1 MPSVVSSL
9 TYDEPPNILHAPAK
23 KPTAGI
29 LGKSFDPVSITDSL
43 SCFFQ
48 IPQRAI
54 FCYLCWCTQKFQRT
68 IPMATFLETSIEYLK
83 GVGPV
88 KADMLKKELGI
99 HTFGDLL
106 TAYPFRY
113 VDKTKFHKIRDLT
126 QESGEV
132 QLKGILRKLDVLG
145 DGRKKRLVG
154 RLRDETGVVEL
165 VWFRGVYW
173 LQNKLEVGKQYV
185 AFGKV
190 NSFNSFLNI
199 PHPEMEEVSEQ
210 NLQAALTF
218 APVYPS
224 TDKLNNK
231 GLDAKGRRSLMK
243 LLLSKMTPADLPEN
257 LPDYLIEKMK
267 LPGRYDAINW
277 IHFPKNQQQLDAA
290 TKRLK
295 FEELFFL
302 QMRLLQ
308 SKHRRKASIKGYVF
322 SKVGGHFHKFYSEK
336 MPFDLTGAQKRVIKE
351 IRQDMGAGIQMNRL
365 LQGDVGSGKTVTALL
380 CILIAL
386 DNARLPDRQGFQT
399 CLMAPTEILAQQHF
413 AGISEQLNG
422 MDIEV
427 AFLSGSI
434 KGKKR
439 AAILERLKEG
449 KIDILIG
456 THALIEDWV
465 EFKNLGLAITD
476 EQHRFGVKQRASLWK
491 KGKPLPPHILVM
503 TATPIPRTLAMTL
516 YGDLDVSVIDEL
528 PPGRKPITTVH
539 RTENHRNRVF
549 GFMKEEI
556 AKGRQIYVVYPLIE
570 ESEKLDLKNLMEGYE
585 AISREF
591 PLPKY
596 AISIVHG
603 KMKPKDKDFEMQ
615 RFVKGE
621 TQIMVA
627 TTVIEVGVNVPNASV
642 MVIENTDR
650 FGLSQLHQLRG
661 RVGRGADQSFC
672 ILMTDFKLSTD
683 ARERIATMVRTNNG
697 FDIAE
702 ADLKLRGPGNME
714 GTQQSG
720 MLNLHIADLGRDGE
734 ILRTARAIAVRIL
747 DKDSE
752 LAHPLNERLRKYM
765 ETLGK
770 KVKSWGRIS

>member
-1 MPSVVSSL
+1 
-9 TYDEPPNILHAPAK
+9 
-23 KPTAGI
+23 
-29 LGKSFDPVSITDSL
+29 
-43 SCFFQ
+43 
-48 IPQRAI
+48 
-54 FCYLCWCTQKFQRT
+54 
-68 IPMATFLETSIEYLK
+68 MANTFLETSIEYLK
-83 GVGPV
+83 GVGPT

-106 TAYPFRY
+106 TAYPYRY
-113 VDKTKFHKIRDLT
+113 VDKTRFHKIRDLT
-126 QESGEV
+126 EESGEV
-132 QLKGILRKLDVLG
+132 QLKGILRKLDMMG

-154 RLRDETGVVEL
+154 RLRDETGVIEL
-165 VWFRGVYW
+165 VWFQGAYW
-173 LQNKLEVGKQYV
+173 LQKKLEIGKQYV
-185 AFGKV
+185 AFGRV
-190 NSFNSFLNI
+190 NSFNKFLNI
-199 PHPEMEEVSEQ
+199 PHPEMEEVSEL

-231 GLDAKGRRSLMK
+231 GLDAKGRRKLMQV
-243 LLLSKMTPADLPEN
+243 LLNKMTAANLPEN
-257 LPDYLIEKMK
+257 LPDYMLEKMR
-267 LPGRYDAINW
+267 LPKRYDAVQW

-302 QMRLLQ
+302 QMRLLL
-308 SKHRRKASIKGYVF
+308 SKHRRKAAIKGYVF
-322 SKVGGHFHKFYSEK
+322 GKVGDYFHRFYNEKLKFE
-336 MPFDLTGAQKRVIKE
+336 LTGAQKRVIKE
-351 IRQDMGAGIQMNRL
+351 IRTDIGSGIQMNRL
-365 LQGDVGSGKTVTALL
+365 LQGDVGSGKTITGLL
-380 CILIAL
+380 CMLIAL
-386 DNARLPDRQGFQT
+386 DNGFQT
-399 CLMAPTEILAQQHF
+399 CLMAPTEILAQQHY
-413 AGISEQLNG
+413 AGISEEVEGLG
-422 MDIEV
+422 IEV
-427 AFLSGSI
+427 AFLSGSV
-434 KGKKR
+434 KGKRRK
-439 AAILERLKEG
+439 AILERLKEG
-449 KIDILIG
+449 EIDILIG

-465 EFKNLGLAITD
+465 EFKNLGMAITD

-491 KGKPLPPHILVM
+491 KGKSLPPHILVM

-516 YGDLDVSVIDEL
+516 YGDLDVSVIDEM

-539 RTENHRNRVF
+539 RTENHRLRVF

-556 AKGRQIYVVYPLIE
+556 AKGRQVYVVYPLIE

-591 PLPKY
+591 PAPDY

-603 KMKPKDKDFEMQ
+603 RMKPKDKDFEMQ

-661 RVGRGADQSFC
+661 RVGRGADQSYC
-672 ILMTDFKLSTD
+672 ILMTDFKLSAD

-697 FDIAE
+697 FEIAE

-734 ILRTARAIAVRIL
+734 ILRTARAMAQRIL
-747 DKDSE
+747 DKDPE
-752 LAHPLNERLRKYM
+752 LAHPLNVRLRNFI
-765 ETLGK
+765 ETMAR